1 MSIQKELKRLSGLDR
16 DAAHCANYLAG
27 TSGLELVGA
36 LNAVAGTSGL
46 ELNGVCQRIAALNG
60 GNSNLDAPGALAS
73 IVSLSL
79 DVLLS
84 NLELED
90 GDDVLLEDGSFMLL
104 EAGNA

>member
-36 LNAVAGTSGL
+36 LNVVAGTSGL
-46 ELNGVCQRIAALNG
+46 ELNGVCRKIAELNG
-60 GNSNLDAPGALAS
+60 GNTNLDAPGALSS
-73 IVSLSL
+73 ITSISL
-79 DVLLS
+79 DVLVS

>member
-1 MSIQKELKRLSGLDR
+1 MSIQKELRRLSGQDR
-16 DAAHCANYLAG
+16 DAAYCANYLAG
-27 TSGLELVGA
+27 TNGLELVGA

-46 ELNGVCQRIAALNG
+46 ELNGACQRIAAQQG

-73 IVSLSL
+73 IASISL
-79 DVLLS
+79 DALVS

-104 EAGNA
+104 EAGNV

>member
-36 LNAVAGTSGL
+36 LNVVAGTSGL
-46 ELNGVCQRIAALNG
+46 ELNGVCQRLAALNG
-60 GNSNLDAPGALAS
+60 GNPNLDAPGALAS
-73 IVSLSL
+73 IAALSL
-79 DVLLS
+79 DALVF

-90 GDDVLLEDGSFMLL
+90 GNDVLLEDGSFMLL